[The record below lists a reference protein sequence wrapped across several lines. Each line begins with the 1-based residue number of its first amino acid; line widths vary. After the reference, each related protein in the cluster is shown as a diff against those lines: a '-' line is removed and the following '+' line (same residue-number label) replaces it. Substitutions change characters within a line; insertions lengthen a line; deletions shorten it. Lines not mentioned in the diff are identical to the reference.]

1 MEIPL
6 LKNVVIII
14 GLAVLVL
21 LIFRKIRIPAILAFF
36 VTGLLAGPHGLG
48 LISSPDEVSL
58 LADLG
63 VIFLLFTIGIEFS
76 LEKFSQIKRY
86 VVIGGSLQLTLTLAA
101 VYLICLSLGF
111 SSSESIFIGFL
122 VSFSSTAIVLRLLQ
136 EKDQMDSIHGQI
148 SLGILIF
155 QDIAVVLVIL
165 FTPVLAGVNNA
176 TATNWPSLIVMGAG
190 LILFTFISAKWI
202 VPELLHYVARF
213 KSREL
218 FLLTIIL
225 ICFGVT
231 WITSSIGLSTALG
244 AFLAGLIIS
253 NTDYSHQALGNVL
266 PFQDIF
272 MSFFFVSIG
281 MLLNP
286 SFMAENLLLIIAIT
300 IAVLILKSL
309 ITGITAW
316 LLGLSFRVMILV
328 GLILSQI
335 GEFSFILAA
344 TGLQLGIINTEFFQI
359 FLAVS
364 LITMSVTPFIMAIAP
379 RISNF
384 SDKLPLP
391 PRIRQGFYPFK
402 IPPEEVL
409 SDHLVIVGF
418 GINGKNMAKAASKAN
433 IPYVVVE
440 INPEIVRNEK
450 SKGESIHFGDAAHET
465 VLKNINI
472 AEARIMVVAISDP
485 IGTHKILDVAKKLNP
500 NIYIIVRTRYIRDME
515 NLYQMGADE
524 VIPEEFETSI
534 EIFSRV
540 LDQYNL
546 SKEEIDDF
554 IMEIRSDGYQM
565 FRTFSKDELI
575 TCDLNNGQNNMEITS
590 LTVGSG
596 SEEKSIRELIRDH
609 EIDILALVRGSK
621 TFKNVDVDF
630 ILTKGDLLIVKGEK
644 EKLSNFAKSEI

>member
-111 SSSESIFIGFL
+111 NSSESIFIGFL

-165 FTPVLAGVNNA
+165 FTPVLAGINNV
-176 TATNWPSLIVMGAG
+176 TATNWPLLIAMGAG

-225 ICFGVT
+225 ICFGIT

-300 IAVLILKSL
+300 LAVLILKSL
-309 ITGITAW
+309 ITGITAG

-344 TGLQLGIINTEFFQI
+344 TGLQLGIVNQNFFQI

-379 RISNF
+379 LISNF

-391 PRIRQGFYPFK
+391 PRIKHGFYPFK
-402 IPPEEVL
+402 TPPEEVL

-418 GINGKNMAKAASKAN
+418 GINGKNMAKAASKAQ

-450 SKGESIHFGDAAHET
+450 VHGESIYFGDAAHGT
-465 VLKNINI
+465 VLKNVNI
-472 AEARIMVVAISDP
+472 REARIMVVAISDP
-485 IGTHKILDVAKKLNP
+485 IGTLKILDVAKKLNP

-524 VIPEEFETSI
+524 IIPEEFETSI

-540 LDQYNL
+540 LDQYDL
-546 SKEEIDDF
+546 SKEQIDDF
-554 IMEIRSDGYQM
+554 ITEIRSDGYQM
-565 FRTFSKDELI
+565 FRTLSQDESV
-575 TCDLNNGQNNMEITS
+575 TCTLNNGANTEVFSIP
-590 LTVGSG
+590 VGSDMDG
-596 SEEKSIRELIRDH
+596 EVLTKFMENYNGEV
-609 EIDILALVRGSK
+609 LAVVRNSK
-621 TFKNVDVDF
+621 TFKDPDINF
-630 ILTKGDLLIVKGEK
+630 KILEDDMVIMAGEK
-644 EKLSNFAKSEI
+644 RE

>member
-1 MEIPL
+1 
-6 LKNVVIII
+6 
-14 GLAVLVL
+14 
-21 LIFRKIRIPAILAFF
+21 
-36 VTGLLAGPHGLG
+36 
-48 LISSPDEVSL
+48 
-58 LADLG
+58 
-63 VIFLLFTIGIEFS
+63 
-76 LEKFSQIKRY
+76 
-86 VVIGGSLQLTLTLAA
+86 
-101 VYLICLSLGF
+101 
-111 SSSESIFIGFL
+111 
-122 VSFSSTAIVLRLLQ
+122 
-136 EKDQMDSIHGQI
+136 
-148 SLGILIF
+148 
-155 QDIAVVLVIL
+155 
-165 FTPVLAGVNNA
+165 
-176 TATNWPSLIVMGAG
+176 
-190 LILFTFISAKWI
+190 
-202 VPELLHYVARF
+202 
-213 KSREL
+213 
-218 FLLTIIL
+218 
-225 ICFGVT
+225 
-231 WITSSIGLSTALG
+231 
-244 AFLAGLIIS
+244 
-253 NTDYSHQALGNVL
+253 
-266 PFQDIF
+266 

-309 ITGITAW
+309 ITGITAG

-379 RISNF
+379 RISYF

-391 PRIRQGFYPFK
+391 PRIRLGFYAFK

>member
-6 LKNVVIII
+6 LKDVVIII

-58 LADLG
+58 LAELG

-86 VVIGGSLQLTLTLAA
+86 VVIGGSLQLTLTLAV
-101 VYLICLSLGF
+101 VYFICLNLGLTT
-111 SSSESIFIGFL
+111 SESIFMGFL

-136 EKDQMDSIHGQI
+136 ENDQIDSIHGQI

-165 FTPVLAGVNNA
+165 FTPVLAGANNA
-176 TATNWPSLIVMGAG
+176 TVTNWPSLIAMGAG
-190 LILFTFISAKWI
+190 LMLFTFISAKWV
-202 VPELLHYVARF
+202 VPRLLHYIARF

-231 WITSSIGLSTALG
+231 WTTSSMGLSTALG

-281 MLLNP
+281 MLVNP
-286 SFMAENLLLIIAIT
+286 VFMVENLLLIVTIT
-300 IAVLILKSL
+300 IAVLIIKSF
-309 ITGITAW
+309 INGITAG

-344 TGLQLGIINTEFFQI
+344 TGVQLGIINEEFFQI

-364 LITMSVTPFIMAIAP
+364 LITMSITPFIMAMAP

-402 IPPEEVL
+402 TPPTEVL
-409 SDHLVIVGF
+409 SDHLIIIGF
-418 GINGKNMAKAASKAN
+418 GINGKNMAKAASKAH

-450 SKGESIHFGDAAHET
+450 SQGESIYFGDAAHGT
-465 VLKNINI
+465 VLKNVNI
-472 AEARIMVVAISDP
+472 SEARIMVVAISDP
-485 IGTHKILDVAKKLNP
+485 VGTLKILDVARKLNP
-500 NIYIIVRTRYIRDME
+500 NLYIIVRTRYIRDME
-515 NLYQMGADE
+515 SLYQMGADE
-524 VIPEEFETSI
+524 IIPEEFETSI

-554 IMEIRSDGYQM
+554 ITEIRSDGYEM
-565 FRTFSKDELI
+565 FRTLSQDESV
-575 TCDLNNGQNNMEITS
+575 TCTLNNGTNAEVIS
-590 LTVGSG
+590 IPVGNDMNG
-596 SEEKSIRELIRDH
+596 ETLNKFRATYNGN
-609 EIDILALVRGSK
+609 ILAVVRNSK
-621 TFKNVDVDF
+621 TFKNPDF
-630 ILTKGDLLIVKGEK
+630 DFKLLEDDIIIMVGK
-644 EKLSNFAKSEI
+644 